1 MESLMPKAFT
11 HLCKKVNLSLYND
24 TLTVYPKSSALPKPI
39 QIRSDLDLFEL
50 DLHMVLLFSQME
62 CNSAQVK
69 QFFMMRSNE
78 LGVYRFI
85 HRDDTDHD
93 LYHQDEFSMDD
104 NHYHAQFDKTIDE
117 NKLENI
123 LGILEKH
130 SLISSE
136 EHVSFIE
143 AYHKANT
150 LTEDMPKLETT
161 LPSPLPIS
169 SPSVH
174 SGAKRPVVKEKEVAT
189 PTTFAGLRV
198 AFFLTSTKT
207 TTKPLSRSHDDEK
220 KIETN
225 GYGLD

>member
-39 QIRSDLDLFEL
+39 QIRSEL
-50 DLHMVLLFSQME
+50 DLLMVLLFSQMD
-62 CNSAQVK
+62 CNSAQVD

-85 HRDDTDHD
+85 HRDDSDHD

-104 NHYHAQFDKTIDE
+104 NHYHAQFDKAIDE
-117 NKLENI
+117 IKLENI

-136 EHVSFIE
+136 EHVNFIE

-174 SGAKRPVVKEKEVAT
+174 SGTKRPVVKEKEVDA

-198 AFFLTSTKT
+198 GFFLTSTKT
-207 TTKPLSRSHDDEK
+207 TTKPLSRSHDDDEK
-220 KIETN
+220 KIGTN
-225 GYGLD
+225 GHGFH

>member
-1 MESLMPKAFT
+1 MPKAFT

-24 TLTVYPKSSALPKPI
+24 TLTVYPKSSVLPKPI
-39 QIRSDLDLFEL
+39 QIRSEL
-50 DLHMVLLFSQME
+50 DLLMVLLFSQMD
-62 CNSAQVK
+62 CNSAQVDK
-69 QFFMMRSNE
+69 FFMMRSNE

-85 HRDDTDHD
+85 HRDDHDHD

-117 NKLENI
+117 SKLENI

-136 EHVSFIE
+136 EHTSFID

-150 LTEDMPKLETT
+150 LSEDMPKLETT
-161 LPSPLPIS
+161 LPSPLPVS

-174 SGAKRPVVKEKEVAT
+174 TTKKQPVVKEKEVDT

-198 AFFLTSTKT
+198 GFFLTSTKT
-207 TTKPLSRSHDDEK
+207 TTKPLPVSHDKEK
-220 KIETN
+220 TTGLGEN
-225 GYGLD
+225 GFH

>member
-1 MESLMPKAFT
+1 MPKAFT

-24 TLTVYPKSSALPKPI
+24 TLTVYPKSSVLPKPI
-39 QIRSDLDLFEL
+39 QIRSEL
-50 DLHMVLLFSQME
+50 DLLMVLLFSQMD
-62 CNSAQVK
+62 CNSAQVD

-85 HRDDTDHD
+85 HRDDHDHD

-117 NKLENI
+117 SKLENI

-136 EHVSFIE
+136 EHVSFID
-143 AYHKANT
+143 AYHKANA
-150 LTEDMPKLETT
+150 LPEDMPKLETT
-161 LPSPLPIS
+161 VPSPLPVS

-174 SGAKRPVVKEKEVAT
+174 SGTKRPVVKEKEVDT

-198 AFFLTSTKT
+198 GFFLTSTKT
-207 TTKPLSRSHDDEK
+207 TTKPLSRAHDDEK
-220 KIETN
+220 KT
-225 GYGLD
+225 GMDKHGFH

>member
-24 TLTVYPKSSALPKPI
+24 TLTVYRKSSVLPKPI
-39 QIRSDLDLFEL
+39 QIRSEL
-50 DLHMVLLFSQME
+50 DLLMVLLFSQMD
-62 CNSAQVK
+62 CNSAQVD

-104 NHYHAQFDKTIDE
+104 NHYHAQFDKAIDE
-117 NKLENI
+117 IKLENI

-161 LPSPLPIS
+161 LSSPLPIS

-174 SGAKRPVVKEKEVAT
+174 SGAKRPVVKEKEVDT

-198 AFFLTSTKT
+198 GFFLTSTKT

-220 KIETN
+220 KIGTN
-225 GYGLD
+225 RHEFN

>member
-1 MESLMPKAFT
+1 MPKAFT

-24 TLTVYPKSSALPKPI
+24 TLTVYPKSSVLPKPI
-39 QIRSDLDLFEL
+39 QIRSEL
-50 DLHMVLLFSQME
+50 DLLMVLLFSKMD
-62 CNSAQVK
+62 CNSAQVD

-85 HRDDTDHD
+85 HRDDHDHD
-93 LYHQDEFSMDD
+93 LYHQDEFSMDE

-117 NKLENI
+117 SKLENI

-136 EHVSFIE
+136 EHTSFIE

-150 LTEDMPKLETT
+150 LPEDMPKLETT
-161 LPSPLPIS
+161 LPSPLPVS

-174 SGAKRPVVKEKEVAT
+174 TTKKQPVVKEKEVDT

-198 AFFLTSTKT
+198 GFFLTSTT
-207 TTKPLSRSHDDEK
+207 TTKPLSKPHDDEK
-220 KIETN
+220 KTGMN
-225 GYGLD
+225 GYGFH